1 MKEFIIWA
9 LKQNLLV
16 RVLIC
21 ISLTALVA
29 GLIGRITSETYVI
42 LVISTIAA
50 AFFSAVFL
58 QKKKR
63 IVDDSVKDA
72 GAKD

>member
-9 LKQNLLV
+9 LRQNLLV

-21 ISLTALVA
+21 ISLTAFIA
-29 GLIGRITSETYVI
+29 GLIGRITSQTFVI

-50 AFFSAVFL
+50 AFFAAVFL

-63 IVDDSVKDA
+63 IVDDSIKDA
-72 GAKD
+72 GTKE